1 MIKEWVQVIV
11 VRSSDNKRISQWYLV
26 ETDGSYDAVQV
37 EVNRIVNRNFLAGDV
52 LTSHWQY

>member
-11 VRSSDNKRISQWYLV
+11 VKSSNNERVSQWHLV
-26 ETDGSYDAVQV
+26 ETDGSYDAVQIA
-37 EVNRIVNRNFLAGDV
+37 VNRIINRNFLVGDV